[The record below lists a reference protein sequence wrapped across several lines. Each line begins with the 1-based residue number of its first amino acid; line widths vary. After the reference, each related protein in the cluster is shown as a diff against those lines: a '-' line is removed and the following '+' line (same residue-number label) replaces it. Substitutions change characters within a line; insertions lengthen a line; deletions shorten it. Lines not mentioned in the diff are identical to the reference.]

1 MILDVL
7 IEEFA
12 VKNKK
17 KSGWLIQ
24 ITLYEA
30 KSIHMMVIYCTDVW
44 DIKFGLY
51 TLTTLSQLNPIVLI
65 IMNAFTIIW
74 S

>member
-1 MILDVL
+1 MSLFKNLLLKIL
-7 IEEFA
+7 
-12 VKNKK
+12 

-30 KSIHMMVIYCTDVW
+30 KSIHMLVIYCTDVW

-51 TLTTLSQLNPIVLI
+51 TLTTSSLSQLNTIVLI

>member
-1 MILDVL
+1 MSSFKNLLLKIL
-7 IEEFA
+7 
-12 VKNKK
+12 

-51 TLTTLSQLNPIVLI
+51 TLTTSSLSQLNTIVLI